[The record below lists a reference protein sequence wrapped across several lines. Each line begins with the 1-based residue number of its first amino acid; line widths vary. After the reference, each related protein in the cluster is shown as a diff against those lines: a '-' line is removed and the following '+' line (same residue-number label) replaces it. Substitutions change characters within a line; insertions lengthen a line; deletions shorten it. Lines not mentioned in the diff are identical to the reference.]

1 MEQSI
6 SIKIPVYEQQDLS
19 VNSFGHSVTAPCHQY
34 GPAVR
39 PYYLIHFI
47 LKGKGEYITNNTS
60 YQLAEGQ
67 GFLIEPDSQIMYISD
82 REDPWT
88 YIWVGFSGRFAHTLL
103 SSLGLSQEQPI
114 FRSSEKDRLLE
125 YVSNMIR
132 HNHGSIED
140 TYYIMGM
147 LFLFL
152 STIASSNRDTLP
164 PSDGNVYINQA
175 ITYIQNHITESFQV
189 DDIAHYVGLN
199 RTYLSTL
206 FKTHTGLSPLKY
218 VQAFRLT
225 QARSLLESTSLS
237 VASIAC
243 SCGYQSPEAL
253 IKLFKQR
260 YQISPAAYRKE
271 VHKRQGSTQQMEHP
285 RQ

>member
-1 MEQSI
+1 MFMEQSI
-6 SIKIPVYEQQDLS
+6 SIKIPIYEQQDLS
-19 VNSFGHSVTAPCHQY
+19 VNSFGHSVTAPRHQY

-47 LKGKGEYITNNTS
+47 LKGKGVYHSNHSS
-60 YQLAEGQ
+60 YQLSEGQ
-67 GFLIEPDSQIMYISD
+67 GFLIEPDSPVMYISD
-82 REDPWT
+82 EKDPWT
-88 YIWVGFSGRFAHTLL
+88 YIWVGFSGRFARTLL
-103 SSLGLSQEQPI
+103 ASLGLSQEQPI
-114 FRSSEKDRLLE
+114 FRSTEKDKLLE

-132 HNHGSIED
+132 HNHGSTED
-140 TYYIMGM
+140 TYYILGM

-152 STIASSNRDTLP
+152 STIAASNRDTLP
-164 PSDGNVYINQA
+164 PTDGNVYVNQA
-175 ITYIQNHITESFQV
+175 ITFIQNHITESFQI
-189 DDIAHYVGLN
+189 DDIARYVGLN

-206 FKTHTGLSPLKY
+206 FKAHIGLSPLKY
-218 VQAFRLT
+218 IQAFRLT

-260 YQISPAAYRKE
+260 YQISPAAYR
-271 VHKRQGSTQQMEHP
+271 TQVRNRKGNEA
-285 RQ
+285 R